1 MADNTA
7 ACAGADAINVNKS
20 TDTGTT
26 RPLAAPNNS
35 DSSTPTLITT
45 CEKCAAIEDELQQKQ
60 QIEDVVVVYSVSCP
74 DGQVVNISASTN
86 SDNDASRSNVCTHM
100 ILGRGKHG
108 IPSSAVHVSRRS
120 CVIRVVIVD
129 NNNTNNRNNAAATSH
144 RLELVVLG
152 SHPCRITRGVP
163 PLPLSTISLSSSSY
177 NSSLSQEKENSF
189 YIKSIS
195 QILNNNTNSVGKDDM
210 SPSSIDIHHG
220 DVIEP
225 YARPMD
231 VNVIHAKTNGV
242 YYPFTINIITR
253 VVGGDEK
260 KINGIAT
267 FAKASG

>member
-1 MADNTA
+1 
-7 ACAGADAINVNKS
+7 V
-20 TDTGTT
+20 
-26 RPLAAPNNS
+26 
-35 DSSTPTLITT
+35 
-45 CEKCAAIEDELQQKQ
+45 
-60 QIEDVVVVYSVSCP
+60 
-74 DGQVVNISASTN
+74 
-86 SDNDASRSNVCTHM
+86 
-100 ILGRGKHG
+100 
-108 IPSSAVHVSRRS
+108 
-120 CVIRVVIVD
+120 
-129 NNNTNNRNNAAATSH
+129 
-144 RLELVVLG
+144 
-152 SHPCRITRGVP
+152 GVP
-163 PLPLSTISLSSSSY
+163 PLSTMSLSSSS
-177 NSSLSQEKENSF
+177 SSSSSSQEENSF

-195 QILNNNTNSVGKDDM
+195 QILNDNTNNSVGKDDM